1 MLCAVAP
8 RRARALCCGVACPR
22 WRARAPLGSQGP
34 SGAPG
39 APWPGVRWGSDDAAL
54 RVGCASAFWGDT
66 ATAVPQL
73 VHGGRL
79 DFLVFDYLSEITMSL
94 LANAK
99 SKAPN
104 MGYTPDFVYAAMA
117 PFIKDI
123 HKRGVRVVSNA
134 GGMNPEACAL
144 ALREAAAKAGVQLS
158 VAVVS
163 GDDLVEHKAAI
174 AESGVRDLDTGAPFP
189 QSVYSMNAYLGAQ
202 PISRA
207 LDLGA
212 DVVITGRC
220 VDSALV
226 LGPLI
231 HKFGWKPQD
240 YDLLA
245 AGSLAGHLIECGAQC
260 TGGIYTDWHTIPDW
274 DNIGYP
280 VVECSANGSFT
291 VSKPPGTGGLVS
303 PGTVSEQLVYEVG
316 DPRRY
321 LLPDVTCDFSEVT
334 LTELPGVEGGAVLV
348 RGAKGSPPSPSYK
361 VSATFLD
368 GFRATAVCPIGGPRA
383 AEKARRTADAI
394 LKRARRIF
402 KHLGLSDFSKVH
414 VQVLGAE
421 DTYGP
426 HARSWPDGGPR
437 DVALWMSV
445 GHSHKRALELFRMEI
460 ASAGTSMA
468 PGLTGIVGGRPKIS
482 PVLKL
487 FSFLYPKNKTKVDL
501 SLNGVHV
508 ETFTGDAAEPGGS
521 AVPDETAQEGA
532 SSSSSSSSSSGE
544 AQLPGGS
551 HSYRLEELALTR
563 SGDKADTVNIG
574 VIARHPA
581 LYPYLKARLTVS
593 VVQKYFQ
600 HLGNGASGPAV
611 SRYELPGIHAL
622 NFVLREALGGGG
634 ITSLRSDPQ
643 GKALGQMLLDLKV
656 GNLPEL
662 KDMAR

>member
-1 MLCAVAP
+1 MLCAMAP
-8 RRARALCCGVACPR
+8 RRARALCWSR
-22 WRARAPLGSQGP
+22 WCTRAPP
-34 SGAPG
+34 V
-39 APWPGVRWGSDDAAL
+39 APWPRARWGSDDAAL

-158 VAVVS
+158 VAVVT
-163 GDDLVEHKAAI
+163 GDDLMEHKAAI

-303 PGTVSEQLVYEVG
+303 TGTVSEQLVYEVG

-334 LTELPGVEGGAVLV
+334 LAELPGVEGGAVLV

-426 HARSWPDGGPR
+426 HARSWSDGGPR

-487 FSFLYPKNKTKVDL
+487 FSFLYPKNQTKVDL

-508 ETFTGDAAEPGGS
+508 ETVTGDAAEPGGS
-521 AVPDETAQEGA
+521 AVPGETAQEGA
-532 SSSSSSSSSSGE
+532 ASSSSSSSGE

-581 LYPYLKARLTVS
+581 LYPYLKARLTAS

-600 HLGNGASGPAV
+600 HLGDGASGPAV
-611 SRYELPGIHAL
+611 SRFELPGIHAL

-662 KDMAR
+662 KDIAR

>member
-123 HKRGVRVVSNA
+123 HKREGGDRRVRSTRP
-134 GGMNPEACAL
+134 G
-144 ALREAAAKAGVQLS
+144 
-158 VAVVS
+158 
-163 GDDLVEHKAAI
+163 HW
-174 AESGVRDLDTGAPFP
+174 
-189 QSVYSMNAYLGAQ
+189 
-202 PISRA
+202 
-207 LDLGA
+207 
-212 DVVITGRC
+212 
-220 VDSALV
+220 SALPTV
-226 LGPLI
+226 RLQHERIPGRAANQPGAGPRGGRG
-231 HKFGWKPQD
+231 HHWQFGWKPQD

-460 ASAGTSMA
+460 ASAGTSMEQDQGEAIHRERKTQSRSPHRA
-468 PGLTGIVGGRPKIS
+468 PSSVTDPVVGAGA
-482 PVLKL
+482 VLRAPL
-487 FSFLYPKNKTKVDL
+487 KVDL